1 MNTQLSTLSEIKTSG
16 MTDKLRILRDIIV
29 NGTLTSVKPYS
40 DGSGVEVRG
49 IDGKKNSW
57 FLSVSIEEW
66 MYIYAN

>member
-1 MNTQLSTLSEIKTSG
+1 MNTQLSTLSEIQTSG

-29 NGTLTSVKPYS
+29 NGTLTAVKPYS

-49 IDGKKNSW
+49 INGKKNSR

>member
-1 MNTQLSTLSEIKTSG
+1 MNTQITSLFEIRTSG

-40 DGSGVEVRG
+40 DGSGVEIRG

-57 FLSVSIEEW
+57 FLSLSIEEW
-66 MYIYAN
+66 NYIYAN